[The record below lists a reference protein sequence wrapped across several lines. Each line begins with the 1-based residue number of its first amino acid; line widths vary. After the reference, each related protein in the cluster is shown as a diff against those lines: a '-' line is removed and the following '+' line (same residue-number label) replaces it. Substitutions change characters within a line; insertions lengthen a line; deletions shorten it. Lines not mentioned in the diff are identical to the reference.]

1 LEDEKVTT
9 RNALPVRLYL
19 GLLPAFVRAS
29 IQEAVAY
36 RANFWISLL
45 HAALNFATGV
55 LGLLVLFGQVEQIR
69 GWDLPAA
76 LALLG
81 VYLTLGGLRS
91 LVFGP
96 SLDSLAGMD
105 GDVWSGRLDYTLLQP
120 VATQFLVSVR
130 RWQPLALLDLLPG
143 VALVAVAFWQLRI
156 DLTLAETAAFLL
168 ALGAALLTLYAL
180 LLAAT
185 ALIFWAPGVLFT
197 WIFDSIFQMA
207 RYPLGLYPGW
217 VRLLLTGVIPVGLIT
232 TVPAQALAGQLDG
245 WLLAATVVLALLL
258 TLAAS
263 LLFRR
268 ALSRYESVGQ

>member
-1 LEDEKVTT
+1 MAPQDS
-9 RNALPVRLYL
+9 PSVRFYL
-19 GLLPAFVRAS
+19 GLLPAFIRAS
-29 IQEAVAY
+29 LQEAVAY

-45 HAALNFATGV
+45 HASLNFATGV

-96 SLDSLAGMD
+96 SLDSLAGLD
-105 GDVWSGRLDYTLLQP
+105 GDVWSGQLDTTLLQP
-120 VATQFLVSVR
+120 VSTQYLASLR

-143 VALVAVAFWQLRI
+143 LTLVGVAVWQLRLE
-156 DLTLAETAAFLL
+156 LTVAGAAAFLL
-168 ALGAALLTLYAL
+168 ILGAALFILYAL
-180 LLAAT
+180 LLAAA

-197 WIFDSIFQMA
+197 WIFDSVFQMA

-217 VRLLLTGVIPVGLIT
+217 VRLLLTWVIPVGLIT
-232 TVPAQALAGQLDG
+232 TVPAEALTGRLDG
-245 WLLAATVVLALLL
+245 GLFVATVALALLL

-268 ALSRYESVGQ
+268 ALTRYESVGQ

>member
-1 LEDEKVTT
+1 MSLS
-9 RNALPVRLYL
+9 VRFYL
-19 GLLPAFVRAS
+19 GLLPAFIRAS

-45 HAALNFATGV
+45 HASLNFATGV
-55 LGLLVLFGQVEQIR
+55 LGLVVLFGQVEQIR

-81 VYLTLGGLRS
+81 IFLTLGSLRG

-96 SLDSLAGMD
+96 SLDSLAGLE
-105 GDVWSGRLDYTLLQP
+105 GDVWSGRLDYTLLRP
-120 VATQFLVSVR
+120 VWTQYLVSVR
-130 RWQPLALLDLLPG
+130 RWQPLALLDLIPG
-143 VALVAVAFWQLRI
+143 IALIAVAFWQLRLELSAA
-156 DLTLAETAAFLL
+156 DAFAFLV
-168 ALGAALLTLYAL
+168 ALGAALLILYAL

-217 VRLLLTGVIPVGLIT
+217 VRLLLTWVVPVGLIT
-232 TVPAQALAGQLDG
+232 TVPAEALTGRLDG
-245 WLLAATVVLALLL
+245 RLLLATVALALLL

-263 LLFRR
+263 ILFRR
-268 ALSRYESVGQ
+268 ALARYESVGQ

>member
-1 LEDEKVTT
+1 MIAKSSPSF
-9 RNALPVRLYL
+9 RFYL
-19 GLLPAFVRAS
+19 GLLPAFIRAS
-29 IQEAVAY
+29 VQEAVAY

-45 HAALNFATGV
+45 HALLNFATGV
-55 LGLLVLFGQVEQIR
+55 LGLLVLFGQVEQVR

-81 VYLTLGGLRS
+81 IYLTLGGLRS

-105 GDVWSGRLDYTLLQP
+105 GDVWTGRLDYTLLRP
-120 VATQFLVSVR
+120 VSTQLLASVR

-143 VALVAVAFWQLRI
+143 VALIAAAFWQLRLE
-156 DLTLAETAAFLL
+156 LTAVDAIAFVV
-168 ALGAALLTLYAL
+168 ALGAALLILYAL
-180 LLAAT
+180 LLGAT

-217 VRLLLTGVIPVGLIT
+217 VRLLLTWVVPIGLIT
-232 TVPAQALAGQLDG
+232 TVPAEALMGRLDG
-245 WLLAATVVLALLL
+245 WLLLAAVVLALLL
-258 TLAAS
+258 TLGTS

-268 ALSRYESVGQ
+268 ALCRYESVGQ

>member
-1 LEDEKVTT
+1 MTT
-9 RNALPVRLYL
+9 RTTPTLRFYL
-19 GLLPAFVRAS
+19 GLLPAFIRAS
-29 IQEAVAY
+29 LQETVAY

-45 HAALNFATGV
+45 HAALNLTTGV
-55 LGLLVLFGQVEQIR
+55 LGLLVLFGQVEQIC

-81 VYLTLGGLRS
+81 IYLTLTSLRS
-91 LVFGP
+91 LVLGP
-96 SLDSLAGMD
+96 SMDSLAGLD
-105 GDVWSGRLDYTLLQP
+105 GDVWSGRLDFTLLQP
-120 VATQFLVSVR
+120 VSTQFLASVR

-143 VALVAVAFWQLRI
+143 LALVAIAAWQLRL
-156 DLTLAETAAFLL
+156 D
-168 ALGAALLTLYAL
+168 LGAADALAFLAALAAALLILYAL

-217 VRLLLTGVIPVGLIT
+217 VRLLLTWVVPVGLIT
-232 TVPAQALAGQLDG
+232 TVPAQALSGRLDPP
-245 WLLAATVVLALLL
+245 LLFATLALALLL

-268 ALSRYESVGQ
+268 ALRRYESVGQ

>member
-1 LEDEKVTT
+1 MRAT
-9 RNALPVRLYL
+9 RPGPSLRFYL
-19 GLLPAFVRAS
+19 GLLPAFIRAS
-29 IQEAVAY
+29 VQEAVAY

-45 HAALNFATGV
+45 HASLNFATGV

-96 SLDSLAGMD
+96 SLDSLAGLD
-105 GDVWSGRLDYTLLQP
+105 GDVWSGRLDTTLLQP
-120 VATQFLVSVR
+120 VATQFLASVR

-143 VALVAVAFWQLRI
+143 LVIIAVSFWQLRVEMTPADI
-156 DLTLAETAAFLL
+156 AAFLL
-168 ALGAALLTLYAL
+168 ALVAALFILYAL

-197 WIFDSIFQMA
+197 WIFDSVFQMA

-217 VRLLLTGVIPVGLIT
+217 VRLLLTWVVPVGLIT
-232 TVPAQALAGQLDG
+232 TVPAEALTGQLDG
-245 WLLAATVVLALLL
+245 GLLAATVALALML

-268 ALSRYESVGQ
+268 ALTRYESVGQ

>member
-1 LEDEKVTT
+1 
-9 RNALPVRLYL
+9 
-19 GLLPAFVRAS
+19 
-29 IQEAVAY
+29 
-36 RANFWISLL
+36 
-45 HAALNFATGV
+45 V
-55 LGLLVLFGQVEQIR
+55 LGLFVLFGQVEQIR

-81 VYLTLGGLRS
+81 IYLTLGGLRS

-105 GDVWSGRLDYTLLQP
+105 GDVWTGRLDYTLLRP
-120 VATQFLVSVR
+120 VSTQYLASVR

-143 VALVAVAFWQLRI
+143 VALIAVAFWQLR
-156 DLTLAETAAFLL
+156 LELAAVDAVAFVA
-168 ALGAALLTLYAL
+168 ALGVALLILYAL
-180 LLAAT
+180 LLGAT

-217 VRLLLTGVIPVGLIT
+217 VRLLLTWIVPIGLIT
-232 TVPAQALAGQLDG
+232 ALPAEALTGRLDG
-245 WLLAATVVLALLL
+245 WLLSAAVVLALVL

-268 ALSRYESVGQ
+268 ALTRYESVGQ

>member
-1 LEDEKVTT
+1 MSTNT
-9 RNALPVRLYL
+9 APRNARPLAFYLRLL
-19 GLLPAFVRAS
+19 AAFVRAS
-29 IQEAVAY
+29 VQEAVAY

-45 HAALNFATGV
+45 HALLALTTGV

-81 VYLTLGGLRS
+81 IYLTLDSLRGL
-91 LVFGP
+91 VIGP
-96 SLDSLAGMD
+96 SLDSLAGLE
-105 GDVWSGRLDYTLLQP
+105 GDVWTGRLDYTLIRP
-120 VATQFLVSVR
+120 VPTQFLASLR
-130 RWQPLALLDLLPG
+130 RWQPLALLDLIPG
-143 VALVAVAFWQLRI
+143 LALVAIAAWQLR
-156 DLTLAETAAFLL
+156 LTIGPGDAAAFLL
-168 ALGAALLTLYAL
+168 ALAAALLILYAL

-217 VRLLLTGVIPVGLIT
+217 VRLLLTWVVPVGLIT
-232 TVPAQALAGQLDG
+232 TVPAEALTGRVEFP
-245 WLLAATVVLALLL
+245 LLVCAVTVSLLL
-258 TLAAS
+258 TLFSS

-268 ALSRYESVGQ
+268 ALKRYESVGQ

>member
-1 LEDEKVTT
+1 MPVHSHHRSRPT
-9 RNALPVRLYL
+9 ALFHL
-19 GLLPAFVRAS
+19 GLLPTFIRAS
-29 IQEAVAY
+29 VQEAVAY

-45 HAALNFATGV
+45 HATLNLATGV
-55 LGLLVLFGQVEQIR
+55 LGLVVLFGQVEQVR

-81 VYLTLGGLRS
+81 IYLTLGSLRS
-91 LVFGP
+91 LVLGP
-96 SLDSLAGMD
+96 SMDSLAGLD

-120 VATQFLVSVR
+120 VSTQFLASLR

-143 VALVAVAFWQLRI
+143 LALIAVASWQLRL
-156 DLTLAETAAFLL
+156 DLGPADALTFLL
-168 ALGAALLTLYAL
+168 ALAAALAILYAL
-180 LLAAT
+180 LLTAT

-217 VRLLLTGVIPVGLIT
+217 VRLLLTWVVPIGLIT
-232 TVPAQALAGQLDG
+232 TVPAEALTGRLAPSL
-245 WLLAATVVLALLL
+245 LLATLALSLLL

-268 ALSRYESVGQ
+268 ALRRYESVGQ